1 MREQDREQDD
11 DLHDQLMREWY
22 FRREMVNYYSTA
34 LLRLMPYDRDLQAR
48 RRELSAKLAL
58 AEIALTQVSDQLQ
71 AYERHHAP
79 AHLAQS

>member
-1 MREQDREQDD
+1 MREQDRKQDD
-11 DLHDQLMREWY
+11 DLHDQLMRDWY

-34 LLRLMPYDRDLQAR
+34 LLRLMPYDRDPQAR

-71 AYERHHAP
+71 AHERHHAL
-79 AHLAQS
+79 AHPAQS